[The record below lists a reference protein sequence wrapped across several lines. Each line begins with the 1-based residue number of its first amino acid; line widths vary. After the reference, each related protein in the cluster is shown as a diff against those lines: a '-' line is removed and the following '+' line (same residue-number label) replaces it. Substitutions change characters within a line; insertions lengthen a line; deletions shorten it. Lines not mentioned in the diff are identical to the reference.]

1 MASLPSALKDS
12 IKEVIMSATSPQGSD
27 RTARLARAAK
37 INGGGKLCPPDRAT
51 ALLEAIVE
59 PGDRVTI
66 EGDNQKQADFLAA
79 ALAKADPARLHDL
92 HMVQSVLALPDHLAI
107 FERGIANRLDFS
119 FAGPQS
125 RKLAE
130 LVTNGTVKIG
140 AIHTY
145 LELYA
150 RMLVDLTPRVALI
163 VADKADRNG
172 NLYTGP
178 NTEDTPTLTEAAAFR
193 GGIVVAQVNEVV
205 DRLPRVDIPGDW
217 VDFVVPG
224 PKPYAIEPLFTRD
237 PAKIRDENV
246 LMAMMAVAAVYEPY
260 QVRRLNHGIGY
271 ATAAIE
277 LILPTFAA
285 KRGLKGKVASHFVLN
300 PHPTLIPAVEA
311 GFVDGVYCF
320 GSELGMERYV
330 AKHPNVFPVGAD
342 GSLRSNRALA
352 QVAGQYACDMFVGA
366 TLQIDPQG
374 NSSTATKG
382 RITGF
387 GGAPNMGADARG
399 RRHDSPTWL
408 RAGEDAGDH
417 LRGRKLVVQMVQTRQ
432 PGGAP
437 SFVERLDAFDLAA
450 SAGFALP
457 PVMIYGDDVSHV
469 ITEQGVAN
477 LLRCRSLREREAA
490 LRAIAGD
497 TEFGRRQSPEM
508 SESLRRRG
516 IVMLPSDLGIDVA
529 TATRDWLAAETI
541 DDLVTASGGLYAPP
555 AKFRPDAARLA
566 AASHA

>member
-1 MASLPSALKDS
+1 
-12 IKEVIMSATSPQGSD
+12 
-27 RTARLARAAK
+27 LA
-37 INGGGKLCPPDRAT
+37 
-51 ALLEAIVE
+51 
-59 PGDRVTI
+59 
-66 EGDNQKQADFLAA
+66 
-79 ALAKADPARLHDL
+79 
-92 HMVQSVLALPDHLAI
+92 
-107 FERGIANRLDFS
+107 
-119 FAGPQS
+119 
-125 RKLAE
+125 
-130 LVTNGTVKIG
+130 TNGTVKIG

-150 RMLVDLTPRVALI
+150 RMLVDLSPRVALI

-178 NTEDTPTLTEAAAFR
+178 NTEDTPTIAEAAAFR

-217 VDFVVPG
+217 VDFIVPG

-246 LMAMMAVAAVYEPY
+246 LMAMMAIAAVYEPY

-285 KRGLKGKVASHFVLN
+285 QRGLKGKIANHFVLN
-300 PHPTLIPAVEA
+300 PHPTLIPAIEA

-330 AKHPNVFPVGAD
+330 AKRADVFPVGAD

-374 NSSTATKG
+374 NSSTATKD

-408 RAGEDAGDH
+408 RAGEEAGDA
-417 LRGRKLVVQMVQTRQ
+417 LRGRKLVVQMVQTHQ
-432 PGGAP
+432 PNGAP
-437 SFVERLDAFDLAA
+437 SFVERLDAYDLAA
-450 SAGFALP
+450 SAGFARP
-457 PVMIYGDDVSHV
+457 PVMIYGDDVTHV
-469 ITEQGVAN
+469 ITEKGVAN
-477 LLRCRSLREREAA
+477 LLRCRTPQERETA
-490 LRAIAGD
+490 LRAVAGD
-497 TEFGRRQSPEM
+497 TEFGQRQSTDA

-516 IVMLPSDLGIDVA
+516 IVMLPSDLGIDVR
-529 TATRDWLAAETI
+529 TATRDLLAARTI
-541 DDLVTASGGLYAPP
+541 DDLVTASSGLYAPP
-555 AKFRPDAARLA
+555 AKFRPQPAASA
-566 AASHA
+566 AAKTTQA

>member
-1 MASLPSALKDS
+1 MRL
-12 IKEVIMSATSPQGSD
+12 IMSETSQ
-27 RTARLARAAK
+27 RTA
-37 INGGGKLCPPDRAT
+37 DRAT
-51 ALLEAIVE
+51 RLQRARGVCGENVKICPPERTTLLLEAVIVS
-59 PGDRVTI
+59 GDRVAL

-79 ALAKADPARLHDL
+79 CLAKLDPARVHDL
-92 HMVQSVLALPDHLAI
+92 HMVQSVLALPDHLAV
-107 FERGIANRLDFS
+107 FERGIANRLDFA

-125 RKLAE
+125 RRLAE
-130 LVTNGTVKIG
+130 LVAAKALKIG

-150 RMLVDLTPRVALI
+150 RLLVDLTPHVALI

-178 NTEDTPTLTEAAAFR
+178 NTEDTPTIAEAAAFR
-193 GGIVVAQVNEVV
+193 GGIVVAQVNEIV

-224 PKPYAIEPLFTRD
+224 PTPYAIDPLFTRD
-237 PAKIRDENV
+237 PAKIRNENV
-246 LMAMMAVAAVYEPY
+246 LMAMMAIAAVYEPY
-260 QVRRLNHGIGY
+260 QVARLNHGIGY

-285 KRGLKGKVASHFVLN
+285 QRGLKGKVARNFVLN
-300 PHPTLIPAVEA
+300 PHPTLIPAIEA
-311 GFVDGVYCF
+311 GFVDSVYCF

-330 AKHPNVFPVGAD
+330 ANRADVFPIGAD
-342 GSLRSNRALA
+342 GNLRSNRALA
-352 QVAGQYACDMFVGA
+352 QVAGQYACDLFVGG
-366 TLQIDPQG
+366 TLQIDTQG

-399 RRHDSPTWL
+399 RRHDSPAWL
-408 RAGEDAGDH
+408 RAGKEAGESM
-417 LRGRKLVVQMVQTRQ
+417 RGRKLVVQMVQTRQ
-432 PGGAP
+432 PNGAP

-457 PVMIYGDDVSHV
+457 PVMVYGDDVSHV
-469 ITEQGVAN
+469 ITEQGVCN
-477 LLRCRSLREREAA
+477 LLRCRSPQEREAA

-497 TEFGRRQSPEM
+497 TDFGKRQNAEATD
-508 SESLRRRG
+508 SLRRRG
-516 IVMLPSDLGIDVA
+516 IVMFPSDLGIESG
-529 TATRDWLAAETI
+529 TATRDWLAAKSI
-541 DDLVTASGGLYAPP
+541 DDLVAASGALYEPP
-555 AKFRPDAARLA
+555 AKFRNPARA
-566 AASHA
+566 

>member
-1 MASLPSALKDS
+1 
-12 IKEVIMSATSPQGSD
+12 MSATSREGAD
-27 RTARLARAAK
+27 RAARLARAAK
-37 INGGGKLCPPDRAT
+37 ISSGKLCPADRT
-51 ALLEAIVE
+51 TDLLEAIIA

-92 HMVQSVLALPDHLAI
+92 HMVQSVLALPDHLAV
-107 FERGIANRLDFS
+107 FERGIANRLDFA

-150 RMLVDLTPRVALI
+150 RMLVDLTPRVAMI

-178 NTEDTPTLTEAAAFR
+178 NTEDTPTIAEAAAFR
-193 GGIVVAQVNEVV
+193 GGIVVAQVNEIV
-205 DRLPRVDIPGDW
+205 DRLPRVDISGDW

-237 PAKIRDENV
+237 PAKVRSENV
-246 LMAMMAVAAVYEPY
+246 LMAMMAIAAIYEPY

-285 KRGLKGKVASHFVLN
+285 QRGLKGRVASHFVLN
-300 PHPTLIPAVEA
+300 PHPTLIPAIEA

-330 AKHPNVFPVGAD
+330 AARPDVFPIGAD
-342 GSLRSNRALA
+342 GSLRSNRTLA

-366 TLQIDPQG
+366 TLQIDASG

-387 GGAPNMGADARG
+387 GGAPNMGADPRG

-408 RAGEDAGDH
+408 RAGFPAGES
-417 LRGRKLVVQMVQTRQ
+417 LRGRKLVVQMVQTHQ
-432 PGGAP
+432 PNGAP

-450 SAGFALP
+450 SAGLALP
-457 PVMIYGDDVSHV
+457 PIMVYGDDVTHV
-469 ITEQGVAN
+469 ITERGVAN
-477 LLRCRSLREREAA
+477 LLRCRSMQDREAA
-490 LRAIAGD
+490 LRAVAGD
-497 TEFGRRQSPEM
+497 TEFGRRQSPDA
-508 SESLRRRG
+508 SDDLRRRG
-516 IVMLPSDLGIDVA
+516 IVMFPADLGIDVA
-529 TATRDWLAAETI
+529 TATRDWLTARTI
-541 DDLVTASGGLYAPP
+541 DDLVRASGGLYVPP
-555 AKFRPDAARLA
+555 AKFRRAVATH
-566 AASHA
+566 S